1 MESEMHGIVDRI
13 LYDSRKKAKSIIKE
27 ARKSADM
34 MLEKQKESASRKAG
48 EKVSS
53 MLKKTESEVA
63 TIRGT
68 VFTDVR
74 RQASWMVL
82 SEKERL
88 VTNILDEVKTK
99 LETLSQSK
107 KYISIL
113 ETFIVDAGTVLG
125 GGTLEVLLNKR
136 DSTLP
141 LKLNEL
147 AKAITEKTEK
157 KTQLKLSKQKIETFG
172 GAVIK
177 TVDGKIVVDNTFEAI
192 LKRREKELRFKIARI
207 LFRD

>member
-1 MESEMHGIVDRI
+1 
-13 LYDSRKKAKSIIKE
+13 
-27 ARKSADM
+27 
-34 MLEKQKESASRKAG
+34 
-48 EKVSS
+48 
-53 MLKKTESEVA
+53 MLKKTESDLA

-74 RQASWMVL
+74 RKASWTVL
-82 SEKERL
+82 YEKERL
-88 VTNILDEVKTK
+88 VTNVLDEVKTK
-99 LETLSQSK
+99 LEALSQSK
-107 KYISIL
+107 KYISVL

-172 GAVIK
+172 GAVVK
-177 TVDGKIVVDNTFEAI
+177 TVDDKIVADNTFEAI

>member
-13 LYDSRKKAKSIIKE
+13 LDDSRKKAKSIIKE

-34 MLEKQKESASRKAG
+34 MLEKQKESARQKAG

-53 MLKKTESEVA
+53 MLKKTESDLA

-74 RQASWMVL
+74 RKASWTVL
-82 SEKERL
+82 YEKERL
-88 VTNILDEVKTK
+88 VTSVLDEVKTK
-99 LETLSQSK
+99 LEALSQSK

-113 ETFIVDAGTVLG
+113 ESFVVDAGTVLG

-136 DSTLP
+136 DLTLP
-141 LKLNEL
+141 LKLNVL
-147 AKAITEKTEK
+147 AKTIAEKTGK
-157 KTQLKLSKQKIETFG
+157 KTQLKLSKQKIEAFG
-172 GAVIK
+172 GAVVK
-177 TVDGKIVVDNTFEAI
+177 TVDGKIVADNTFEAI
-192 LKRREKELRFKIARI
+192 LKRREKELRFKIAKI

>member
-27 ARKSADM
+27 AHKSAEM
-34 MLEKQKESASRKAG
+34 MLEKQKESARRKAG
-48 EKVSS
+48 EKASS
-53 MLKKTESEVA
+53 MLKKTESEA
-63 TIRGT
+63 TTIRGT

-74 RQASWMVL
+74 RKASWTVL

-88 VTNILDEVKTK
+88 VTNVLDEVKTR
-99 LETLSQSK
+99 LGALSQSK

-141 LKLNEL
+141 LKLNML
-147 AKAITEKTEK
+147 AKIIAEKTEK

-172 GAVIK
+172 GAVVK
-177 TVDGKIVVDNTFEAI
+177 TVDGKIVADNTFEAI
-192 LKRREKELRFKIARI
+192 LKRREKELRFKIAKI

>member
-1 MESEMHGIVDRI
+1 MEPEMLEIVNQI
-13 LYDSRKKAKSIIKE
+13 LRDSRKKARHIIKE
-27 ARKSADM
+27 TRKSAEM
-34 MLEKQKESASRKAG
+34 MLEKQKESARRKAG

-74 RQASWMVL
+74 RKASWSVL

-88 VTNILDEVKTK
+88 ATIVLDEVKTR
-99 LETLSQSK
+99 LRALSQSK

-125 GGTLEVLLNKR
+125 GGALEILLNKR

-141 LKLNEL
+141 LKLNVL
-147 AKAITEKTEK
+147 AKIIAEKTAK

-172 GAVIK
+172 GAVVK
-177 TVDGKIVVDNTFEAI
+177 TIDGKIVMDNTFEAI
-192 LKRREKELRFKIARI
+192 LKRREKELRFKIAKI
-207 LFRD
+207 LFRN

>member
-13 LYDSRKKAKSIIKE
+13 LDDSRKKAKSIIKE

-34 MLEKQKESASRKAG
+34 MLEKQKESARQKAG

-53 MLKKTESEVA
+53 MLKKTESDLA

-74 RQASWMVL
+74 RKASWTVL
-82 SEKERL
+82 YEKERL
-88 VTNILDEVKTK
+88 VTNVLDEVKTK
-99 LETLSQSK
+99 LEALSQSK
-107 KYISIL
+107 KYISVL

-172 GAVIK
+172 GAVVK
-177 TVDGKIVVDNTFEAI
+177 TVDDKIVADNTFEAI

>member
-27 ARKSADM
+27 AHKSAEM
-34 MLEKQKESASRKAG
+34 MLEKQKESARRKAG

-53 MLKKTESEVA
+53 MLKKTESEA
-63 TIRGT
+63 TTIRGT

-74 RQASWMVL
+74 RKASWTVL
-82 SEKERL
+82 SEK
-88 VTNILDEVKTK
+88 
-99 LETLSQSK
+99 
-107 KYISIL
+107 
-113 ETFIVDAGTVLG
+113 TFIVDAGTVLD

-141 LKLNEL
+141 LKLNML
-147 AKAITEKTEK
+147 AKIIAEKTEK

-172 GAVIK
+172 GAVVK
-177 TVDGKIVVDNTFEAI
+177 TVEGKIVADNTFEAI
-192 LKRREKELRFKIARI
+192 LKRREKELRFKIAKI
-207 LFRD
+207 LFRN

>member
-13 LYDSRKKAKSIIKE
+13 LDDSRKKAKSIIKE

-34 MLEKQKESASRKAG
+34 MLEKQKESARQKAG

-53 MLKKTESEVA
+53 MLKKTESDLA

-74 RQASWMVL
+74 RKASWTVL
-82 SEKERL
+82 YEKERL
-88 VTNILDEVKTK
+88 VTNVLDEVKTK
-99 LETLSQSK
+99 LEVLSQSK

-113 ETFIVDAGTVLG
+113 ETFIVDAGTVLD

-141 LKLNEL
+141 LKLNVL
-147 AKAITEKTEK
+147 AKAITEKTDK

-172 GAVIK
+172 GAVVK
-177 TVDGKIVVDNTFEAI
+177 TVDGKIVADNTFEAI
-192 LKRREKELRFKIARI
+192 LKRREKELRFKIAKI

>member
-34 MLEKQKESASRKAG
+34 MLEKQKESARQKAG

-53 MLKKTESEVA
+53 MLKKTESDLA

-74 RQASWMVL
+74 RKASWTVL
-82 SEKERL
+82 YEKERL
-88 VTNILDEVKTK
+88 VTNVLDEVKTK
-99 LETLSQSK
+99 LEALSQSK
-107 KYISIL
+107 KYISVL

-172 GAVIK
+172 GAVVK
-177 TVDGKIVVDNTFEAI
+177 TVDDKIVADNTFEAI

>member
-13 LYDSRKKAKSIIKE
+13 LDDSRKKAKSIIKE

-34 MLEKQKESASRKAG
+34 MLEKQKESARQKAG

-74 RQASWMVL
+74 RKASWTVL
-82 SEKERL
+82 YEKERL
-88 VTNILDEVKTK
+88 VTHVLDEVKTK
-99 LETLSQSK
+99 LEALSQSK

-136 DSTLP
+136 DLTLP
-141 LKLNEL
+141 LKPNVL
-147 AKAITEKTEK
+147 AKAITEKTGK
-157 KTQLKLSKQKIETFG
+157 TTQLKLSKQKIETFG
-172 GAVIK
+172 GVVVK
-177 TVDGKIVVDNTFEAI
+177 TVDGKIVADNTFEAI
-192 LKRREKELRFKIARI
+192 LKRREKELRFKTARI

>member
-13 LYDSRKKAKSIIKE
+13 LDDSRKKAKSIIKE

-34 MLEKQKESASRKAG
+34 MLEKQKESARRKAG

-53 MLKKTESEVA
+53 MLKKTESDLA

-74 RQASWMVL
+74 RKASWTVL
-82 SEKERL
+82 YEKERL

-99 LETLSQSK
+99 LEALSQSK

-113 ETFIVDAGTVLG
+113 ETFIVDTGTILD

-141 LKLNEL
+141 LKLNVL
-147 AKAITEKTEK
+147 AKAITEKTNK
-157 KTQLKLSKQKIETFG
+157 KTQLKLSKQKIEAFG
-172 GAVIK
+172 GAVVK
-177 TVDGKIVVDNTFEAI
+177 TVDGKIVADNTFEAI
-192 LKRREKELRFKIARI
+192 LKRREKELRFKIAKI

>member
-13 LYDSRKKAKSIIKE
+13 LDDSRKKAKSIIKE

-34 MLEKQKESASRKAG
+34 MLEKQKESARQKAG

-53 MLKKTESEVA
+53 MLKKTESDLA

-74 RQASWMVL
+74 RKASWTVL
-82 SEKERL
+82 YEKERL
-88 VTNILDEVKTK
+88 VTHVLDEVKTK
-99 LETLSQSK
+99 LEALSQSK
-107 KYISIL
+107 KYISVL

-172 GAVIK
+172 GAVVK
-177 TVDGKIVVDNTFEAI
+177 TVDDKIVADNTFEAI

>member
-1 MESEMHGIVDRI
+1 MEPEVPEIINQI
-13 LYDSRKKAKSIIKE
+13 LRDSREKAKSIIKE
-27 ARKSADM
+27 TRKSAEM
-34 MLEKQKESASRKAG
+34 MLEKQKESARRKAE

-74 RQASWMVL
+74 RKASWTVL
-82 SEKERL
+82 YEKERL
-88 VTNILDEVKTK
+88 VTNVLDEVKTK
-99 LETLSQSK
+99 LEALSQSK

-141 LKLNEL
+141 LKLNVL
-147 AKAITEKTEK
+147 AKAITDKTEK

-172 GAVIK
+172 GVVVK
-177 TVDGKIVVDNTFEAI
+177 TGDGKIVADNTFEAI
-192 LKRREKELRFKIARI
+192 LKRREKELRFKIAKF

>member
-13 LYDSRKKAKSIIKE
+13 LDDSRKKAKSIIKE

-34 MLEKQKESASRKAG
+34 MLEKQKESARQKAG

-53 MLKKTESEVA
+53 MLKKTESDLA

-74 RQASWMVL
+74 RKASWTVL

-88 VTNILDEVKTK
+88 VTSVLDEVKTK
-99 LETLSQSK
+99 LEALSQSK

-113 ETFIVDAGTVLG
+113 ESFVVDAGTVLG

-136 DSTLP
+136 DLTLP
-141 LKLNEL
+141 LKLNVL
-147 AKAITEKTEK
+147 AKTIAEKTGK
-157 KTQLKLSKQKIETFG
+157 KTQLKLSKQKIEAFG
-172 GAVIK
+172 GAVVK
-177 TVDGKIVVDNTFEAI
+177 TVDGKIVADNTFEAI
-192 LKRREKELRFKIARI
+192 LKRREKELRFKIAKI

>member
-1 MESEMHGIVDRI
+1 MEPEVQEIVNQI
-13 LYDSRKKAKSIIKE
+13 LRDSRKKAKFVIKE
-27 ARKSADM
+27 ARKSANM
-34 MLEKQKESASRKAG
+34 ILEKQKESARRKAG
-48 EKVSS
+48 ERVSS

-74 RQASWMVL
+74 RKASWSVL

-88 VTNILDEVKTK
+88 VTSVLDEVKTR
-99 LETLSQSK
+99 LRALSQSK

-125 GGTLEVLLNKR
+125 GGALEILLNKR

-141 LKLNEL
+141 LKLNVL
-147 AKAITEKTEK
+147 TKKIAEKTEK
-157 KTQLKLSKQKIETFG
+157 KTQLRLSKQKIEALG
-172 GAVIK
+172 GAVVK
-177 TVDGKIVVDNTFEAI
+177 TVDGRIVADNTFEAI
-192 LKRREKELRFKIARI
+192 IQRREKDLRFKIAKI
-207 LFRD
+207 LFRN

>member
-34 MLEKQKESASRKAG
+34 MLEKQKESARQKAG

-74 RQASWMVL
+74 RKASWTVL
-82 SEKERL
+82 YEKERL
-88 VTNILDEVKTK
+88 VTHVLDEVKTK
-99 LETLSQSK
+99 LEALSQSK

-136 DSTLP
+136 DLTLP
-141 LKLNEL
+141 LKPNVL
-147 AKAITEKTEK
+147 AKAITEKTGK
-157 KTQLKLSKQKIETFG
+157 TTQLKLSKQKIETFG
-172 GAVIK
+172 GVVVK
-177 TVDGKIVVDNTFEAI
+177 TVDGKIVADNTFEAI
-192 LKRREKELRFKIARI
+192 LKRREKELRFKTARI

>member
-13 LYDSRKKAKSIIKE
+13 LDDSRKKAKSIIKE

-34 MLEKQKESASRKAG
+34 MLEKQKESARRKAG

-53 MLKKTESEVA
+53 MLKKTESDLA

-74 RQASWMVL
+74 RKASWTVL
-82 SEKERL
+82 YEKERL

-99 LETLSQSK
+99 LEALSQSK

-113 ETFIVDAGTVLG
+113 ETFIVDTGTILG

-141 LKLNEL
+141 LKLNVL
-147 AKAITEKTEK
+147 AKAITEKTNK
-157 KTQLKLSKQKIETFG
+157 KTQLKLSKQKIEAFG
-172 GAVIK
+172 GAVVK
-177 TVDGKIVVDNTFEAI
+177 TVDGKIVADNTFEAI
-192 LKRREKELRFKIARI
+192 LKRREKELRFKIAKI